1 MRRQVAKQQTSTKLR
16 HLIVIYFSA
25 LLSHLD
31 KHKERDIYSKALKFL
46 VDQIIKSKNKREE
59 LLVNLTKYALH

>member
-1 MRRQVAKQQTSTKLR
+1 MRRQVVKQQTSTELR
-16 HLIVIYFSA
+16 HLIVIYLSA

-46 VDQIIKSKNKREE
+46 IDQDIKS
-59 LLVNLTKYALH
+59 